1 MLSTSI
7 RHSNFTCA
15 CCSVADEL
23 NDETFGNGEDFDEE
37 GHLPSF
43 FGAAGDEEFSALMD
57 DLKQTALQGLEADD
71 AAAVFANGDDTAA
84 AAAAGSD
91 FFSTVGAMSAL
102 SIGGPSAQ
110 QQARPQQ
117 TSAAP
122 TSADAKAEWSVMQ
135 KQFEVRAFMI
145 LADQRLSLCA
155 FSSSAMM
162 LCVAEACLALQAG
175 R

>member
-1 MLSTSI
+1 MFSATLQAKFFLYCSNVLVRYTRHTALS
-7 RHSNFTCA
+7 CA
-15 CCSVADEL
+15 HVSTTDDL
-23 NDETFGNGEDFDEE
+23 NDETFGDGGDFDEE

-71 AAAVFANGDDTAA
+71 EAAVFANGTDAA
-84 AAAAGSD
+84 ATAAGSD

-102 SIGGPSAQ
+102 SLGGPSAQ

-117 TSAAP
+117 TFAAP

-135 KQFEVRAFMI
+135 KQFEVRALM
-145 LADQRLSLCA
+145 LAEQCI
-155 FSSSAMM
+155 
-162 LCVAEACLALQAG
+162 C
-175 R
+175 